1 MADNMIELIA
11 RINVNDSAE
20 KINGV
25 DIPALQKAIKGIKI
39 KCDVDTN
46 SINGIQSQLNKL
58 SQTINVNPISSQ
70 IVDGNTINSDID
82 SIIKNF
88 DLFVSKVGSKKEA
101 LRQSLVEPIE
111 AFKASYKSGDTEQL
125 AKDWVN
131 LWDVIQRNSKKIYA
145 TNEELL
151 QQQTELREAL
161 QKIGKVSIDKTS
173 YSDLKYLVGGAKEAQ
188 KMMTQV
194 FGVGKWTTKSGG
206 AADPLDAIASQV
218 PSLKIEYNNIAEAI
232 QRFHAILT
240 ADVGKDT
247 LIDSI
252 IEKSGDASEAINA
265 MAAALKLPQDI
276 YGETPIGLL
285 ADIEKLS
292 ELGGTSAN
300 NVEHLTTDVQALGT
314 AAKQTETA
322 IDGLFTE
329 AAKSKNVEG
338 ISIANM
344 GNTEA
349 TLAAAKEQIEN
360 ATRISEAQQDA
371 TNTLQKFTVQVEAN
385 EGAVEKW
392 KFAINETG
400 DAYEYLGKTIREAD
414 NSTDFRR
421 KDLATQ
427 WEIQAQ
433 KLIQFA
439 NNADKAG
446 LASGALRDDIQQLFA
461 TLNNAHPERGGTTG
475 TMNAFLDDFDKA
487 KAKLQALNA
496 ETRKDNFAN
505 TLSTRIKKLSAD
517 MKVYAQANERAVS
530 SVKQMSDG
538 VSFADKWADLTNRMA
553 KGASLT
559 DAELKQL
566 SGDMAVFKKEAQAAG
581 LAGDSAFGKFLN
593 TFKVLTAYISASRV
607 FTMVTRHIRSAVDE
621 LKEIDDV
628 LTEISKTSDRTAESL
643 RRLGESSFD
652 VASKYGRT
660 ASDYL
665 LGVQEMSRAGF
676 SEFQSESLAEVSL
689 MAQAA
694 GDMTATMAN
703 EYIIATNAAYQLKGS
718 EEVLNQVLDSQNY
731 ITNRN
736 AVNMEN
742 LTEATK
748 IAASQASASGVA
760 IDELTAAVGTMVA
773 VTQQGG
779 NVAGRAFKGIL
790 MNLQQVKA
798 SASEIGDGDADITTE
813 SLTKYE
819 AAVNALGV
827 SLKEVKNGVV
837 QLRSP
842 MEVLRELSIAIQ
854 TESEG
859 SIKVANLI
867 SAVGGKFRGNQ
878 LIALLQNWET
888 YEKMLSEFNSE
899 QAVGSA
905 MKEAEKSAN
914 NWAGSINKLK
924 NSWSELINQFV
935 NSNSAINIINTLD
948 EVLQSLSSSSVST
961 TLGSIAKVITD
972 IIGLLGK
979 VSKAV
984 GVIPTILG
992 LIAAF
997 KGENIKSLTAAFV
1010 NLITAEETAT
1020 AVTNGLKASLNAIGN
1035 VAFFWA
1041 ISKVIGAFR
1050 TLKQEAEEAER
1061 RQEQAAQAV
1070 VDNYK
1075 VYQQEASA
1083 TNNLVQQYIKLV
1095 STTKTLADEK
1105 SSLLEIQEKLNETID
1120 DQANKV
1126 DTLNNSLAENI
1137 SLLQKQKLEE
1147 AEKTIRETKG
1157 QADLARAGLEASYE
1171 AVYTNGRKD
1180 LVKAYSAAS
1189 EATGIQIKGTLEEQS
1204 KAMQELIDA
1213 YAEIEG
1219 YNRQYYNSLIEQK
1232 EIIDSRVEQMQT
1244 IVKVYEEAE
1253 NVVKNLSLPTEKQ
1266 ELFNKLLEEATSK
1279 VNVFSNTENALVKY
1293 EMTQDLEAVHQQ
1305 LVSLIGDNME
1315 LKQIVNTAWVSFDEV
1330 VNLSTGSIGNLR
1342 DAWFESLEEIQKG
1355 ALKTADSMVDSLEKI
1370 MGGEGLSSED
1380 FWNLMKLDTDQILTD
1395 ITMVGDKF
1403 VVNQEQLVKL
1413 KDQYIQ
1419 RQIDSI
1425 HTSNEELSA
1434 NKKIEDSLIRQ
1445 YELTIER
1452 WNFEQKNLNNP
1463 QARYEYESVNAKLT
1477 EARQKSVDYG
1487 EQIRR
1492 NNILIMEWESR
1503 LGSVL
1508 DTQSAVTKQ
1517 IEKLNQD
1524 ADNLLKAQ
1532 RYKIDKI
1539 IDGHKDELEALND
1552 EKQALQ
1558 DELDELEKQKDAI
1571 EDIIDNYETVN
1582 SLVQNTV
1589 QKEIDALEEQKKQ
1602 IEDTYNKRIDALKEE
1617 NKEREDALDY
1627 AQKLK
1632 NLEDANNNRV
1642 RVYDEARGWHYASN
1656 QDDVKK
1662 AQNELTEYR
1671 TNKAIEQLE
1680 AERDALLEATEDII
1694 DSREKY
1700 AEQWKEV
1707 SDKIQEEA
1715 DEELAKEILGADW
1728 RDKISKGDIKLLA
1741 DFTAK
1746 YVAHNTKL
1754 KNLTNT
1760 EIALKKQAIEAK
1772 DAEIDAKNKQIE
1784 TWQKYK
1790 QQVEDAAEA
1799 IKNSNEE
1806 YMQML
1811 DTIKLSEGSN
1821 LDEREQNLRQFT
1833 DEYSSMMSQIN
1844 YWQDQLDNGVGNY
1857 DFNLHVNGLWELQ
1870 EAVKYVKE
1878 LGIEY
1883 NAAAIGKYLFDNS
1896 QEMDKDDARK
1906 MLLAYADASTNIR
1919 GYSSGGVADYT
1930 GVAMLHGRKNAPET
1944 IFNAADSAKL
1954 YDLVHNTPNLI
1965 GSMLNQATKMAG
1977 FNLSR
1982 SDNSTSNANS
1992 ISVNIGSIYANNPSE
2007 LTQGLDKHLDRY
2019 FRTKLTQSYVSK

>member
-1 MADNMIELIA
+1 MIELIA
-11 RINVNDSAE
+11 RINVNDSAKE
-20 KINGV
+20 INSV
-25 DIPALQKAIKGIKI
+25 DIPQLQEKIKGIKI
-39 KCDVDTN
+39 KCNLDTS
-46 SINGIQSQLNKL
+46 SISNLQSQLNKL
-58 SQTINVNPISSQ
+58 SQSIKVNPVSTQIIDSS
-70 IVDGNTINSDID
+70 TINSDID

-88 DLFVSKVGSKKEA
+88 DLFTSKVGSKKEA
-101 LRQSLVEPIE
+101 LRQALVEPIE

-131 LWDVIQRNSKKIYA
+131 LWDVIQRNSKQIYA

-151 QQQTELREAL
+151 QQQTELRNAL
-161 QKIGKVSIDKTS
+161 RNVGKVSIDKVS
-173 YSDLKYLVGGAKEAQ
+173 YGDLKSLAGGAKEAA

-194 FGVGKWTTKSGG
+194 FGVGGWTTKSTG

-232 QRFHAILT
+232 QKFHSILT
-240 ADVGKDT
+240 ADVGKET

-252 IEKSGDASEAINA
+252 IEKSGGATEAINA

-276 YGETPIGLL
+276 YEDTPIGLL
-285 ADIEKLS
+285 ANIEKLS
-292 ELGGTSAN
+292 ELGTTGAN
-300 NVEHLTTDVQALGT
+300 NIEHLTTDVQSLGT

-329 AAKSKNVEG
+329 AAKGKNVEG
-338 ISIANM
+338 LSVVNM
-344 GNTEA
+344 GNSEA

-371 TNTLQKFTVQVEAN
+371 TGTLQKFTVQVEAN

-427 WEIQAQ
+427 WEVQAQ

-439 NNADKAG
+439 NNAEKAG
-446 LASGALRDDIQQLFA
+446 LASGALQEDIKQLFA
-461 TLNNAHPERGGTTG
+461 TLNNAHPDRGGTTG

-505 TLSTRIKKLSAD
+505 ALSTRIKKLSAD
-517 MKVYAQANERAVS
+517 MNAYAQANQRAVD

-538 VSFADKWADLTNRMA
+538 VSFADRWADLTTRMA

-559 DAELKQL
+559 DSELKQL

-607 FTMVTRHIRSAVDE
+607 FTMVTRQIRSAVDE

-643 RRLGESSFD
+643 RKLGEASFD

-718 EEVLNQVLDSQNY
+718 EEALNQVLDSQNY

-819 AAVNALGV
+819 KAVNALGV

-854 TESEG
+854 NESEG

-905 MKEAEKSAN
+905 MNEAEKSAN

-924 NSWSELINQFV
+924 NSWSELINQFI
-935 NSNSAINIINTLD
+935 NSDSAINVINTLN
-948 EVLQSLSSSSVST
+948 EVIQSLSSSSVSS
-961 TLGSIAKVITD
+961 TLGSLAKAITD

-992 LIAAF
+992 LIATF
-997 KGENIKSLTAAFV
+997 KGENIKSLTAAFI

-1050 TLKQEAEEAER
+1050 TLKQEAEETER
-1061 RQEQAAQAV
+1061 RQAQAAQAV
-1070 VDNYK
+1070 VDNYNA
-1075 VYQQEASA
+1075 YQQETAA

-1095 STTKTLADEK
+1095 STTKTLTDEK
-1105 SSLLEIQEKLNETID
+1105 SSLLDVQEKLNETID
-1120 DQANKV
+1120 DQTNKV
-1126 DTLNNSLAENI
+1126 DTLNNSLSENI
-1137 SLLQKQKLEE
+1137 TLLQKQKLEE
-1147 AEKTIRETKG
+1147 AEKTVRETKG
-1157 QADLARAGLEASYE
+1157 QAELARAGLAASYE
-1171 AVYTNGRKD
+1171 AVYTEGRKD

-1189 EATGIQIKGTLEEQS
+1189 EATGIQIKGRLEEQS

-1213 YAEIEG
+1213 YAKIDG
-1219 YNRQYYNSLIEQK
+1219 YNKQYYNSLVEQK
-1232 EIIDSRVEQMQT
+1232 EVIDARVEQMQT
-1244 IVKVYEEAE
+1244 IVKAYEEAE
-1253 NVVKNLSLPTEKQ
+1253 TIVKNLSLPTEKQ
-1266 ELFNKLLEEATSK
+1266 AQFNKLLEEATNK
-1279 VNVFSNTENALVKY
+1279 VNEFSNTEDALIKY
-1293 EMTQDLEAVHQQ
+1293 NMTQDLENIHNQ
-1305 LVSLIGDNME
+1305 LMSLIGDNME
-1315 LKQIVNTAWVSFDEV
+1315 LKQIMNTAWVSFDEV
-1330 VNLSTGSIGNLR
+1330 INLSTGSIENLR
-1342 DAWFESLEEIQKG
+1342 AAWFESLEEMQKG
-1355 ALKTADSMVDSLEKI
+1355 ALKTADSMVSALETLRDN
-1370 MGGEGLSSED
+1370 EGLSSED
-1380 FWNLMKLDTDQILTD
+1380 FWGLMELDTDNILTD
-1395 ITMVGDKF
+1395 ISMIGDKF
-1403 VVNQEQLVKL
+1403 VVNEEQLVKL

-1419 RQIDSI
+1419 KQIDSI
-1425 HTSNEELSA
+1425 SASNEELII
-1434 NKKIEDSLIRQ
+1434 NKRAEESLIRQ
-1445 YELTIER
+1445 YELTVER

-1463 QARYEYESVNAKLT
+1463 QARYEYESINAKLA
-1477 EARQKSVDYG
+1477 EAKQKSADYG
-1487 EQIRR
+1487 DQIRR
-1492 NNILIMEWESR
+1492 NNILIEEWRSR

-1508 DTQSAVTKQ
+1508 NTQSAITKQ
-1517 IEKLNQD
+1517 IEQLNEA

-1532 RYKIDKI
+1532 ETKIDQI
-1539 IDGHKDELEALND
+1539 IDSHESEKSALEDEKALLEEQLQALEDQKSELE
-1552 EKQALQ
+1552 E
-1558 DELDELEKQKDAI
+1558 
-1571 EDIIDNYETVN
+1571 IISNYETVN
-1582 SLVQNTV
+1582 SLVQDTV
-1589 QKEIDALEEQKKQ
+1589 QKEIDALEEQKRA
-1602 IEDTYNKRIDALKEE
+1602 IEDTYNKRIDALKAENEE
-1617 NKEREDALDY
+1617 RSDALEY
-1627 AQKLK
+1627 AQKLA
-1632 NLEDANNNRV
+1632 NLENAKNNKR
-1642 RVYDEARGWHYASN
+1642 RVYDEARGWRYEAVKE
-1656 QDDVKK
+1656 DVVK
-1662 AQNELTEYR
+1662 AENDLAEFENSQ
-1671 TNKAIEQLE
+1671 AIKQLE
-1680 AERDALLEATEDII
+1680 KERDAEVAVI
-1694 DSREKY
+1694 DDLIESKEEYSKL
-1700 AEQWKEV
+1700 WKEL
-1707 SDKIQEEA
+1707 SEEIQTEE
-1715 DEELAKEILGADW
+1715 EERLAEEILGADW
-1728 RDKISKGDIKLLA
+1728 R
-1741 DFTAK
+1741 
-1746 YVAHNTKL
+1746 
-1754 KNLTNT
+1754 
-1760 EIALKKQAIEAK
+1760 Q
-1772 DAEIDAKNKQIE
+1772 
-1784 TWQKYK
+1784 
-1790 QQVEDAAEA
+1790 
-1799 IKNSNEE
+1799 
-1806 YMQML
+1806 
-1811 DTIKLSEGSN
+1811 
-1821 LDEREQNLRQFT
+1821 
-1833 DEYSSMMSQIN
+1833 
-1844 YWQDQLDNGVGNY
+1844 
-1857 DFNLHVNGLWELQ
+1857 
-1870 EAVKYVKE
+1870 
-1878 LGIEY
+1878 
-1883 NAAAIGKYLFDNS
+1883 
-1896 QEMDKDDARK
+1896 
-1906 MLLAYADASTNIR
+1906 
-1919 GYSSGGVADYT
+1919 
-1930 GVAMLHGRKNAPET
+1930 
-1944 IFNAADSAKL
+1944 
-1954 YDLVHNTPNLI
+1954 
-1965 GSMLNQATKMAG
+1965 
-1977 FNLSR
+1977 
-1982 SDNSTSNANS
+1982 
-1992 ISVNIGSIYANNPSE
+1992 
-2007 LTQGLDKHLDRY
+2007 
-2019 FRTKLTQSYVSK
+2019 